1 MGVFIIAAHRAPLC
15 LGVRDPGIRRNC
27 VASRVVYSSVV
38 KPNNL
43 ILSLISTTDEAC
55 CRFEDLRRFEAVP
68 LLAQV

>member
-43 ILSLISTTDEAC
+43 ILYLISTTDEAC

-68 LLAQV
+68 LLTQV